1 MSIEDRK
8 PSAAQGGMA
17 ALLLAHRAQLIRF
30 LEARGA
36 GHAAEDVFQE
46 LWIRLSSVPTG
57 PVSQPLPYL
66 YRAANNLMLDRFRSA
81 QATAKREQAWG
92 EVGADNAPPS
102 TEQTLIS
109 REDLA
114 RADAAIDALGER
126 PAAIFRAFRLEGQ
139 AQRDIAAR
147 MGVSL
152 STVEADLRKAYG
164 ALATLKGQADG

>member
-17 ALLLAHRAQLIRF
+17 ALLLAHRAQLVRF

-36 GHAAEDVFQE
+36 GHAAEDLFQE
-46 LWIRLSSVPTG
+46 LWIKLSAAPTG
-57 PVSQPLPYL
+57 PIGQPLPYL

-81 QATAKREQAWG
+81 QAAAKREQAWG
-92 EVGADNAPPS
+92 EVGVEDAPPS
-102 TEQTLIS
+102 TEQQLMS
-109 REDLA
+109 RELLA
-114 RADAAIDALGER
+114 QTDAAIDALGER

-152 STVEADLRKAYG
+152 STVEADLRKVYG
-164 ALATLKGQADG
+164 ALARLKGQADG